1 MEQGAREEGTS
12 MSDLQVFAGSEASES
27 RDNELRAAHQE
38 AFERI
43 RVASGTPGYHQAV
56 SEAVHNLIDACEA
69 YCRRR
74 SEA

>member
-1 MEQGAREEGTS
+1 MGRGVGKEGNE
-12 MSDLQVFAGSEASES
+12 MSDLLAVDGNIVER

-43 RVASGTPGYHQAV
+43 RAATGTPGYHQAV
-56 SEAVHNLIDACEA
+56 SDAVRSLIDACEA